1 MSQSSKVRSKKL
13 RRLLDYKNLPIL
25 HKLGRKVLINHINN
39 SNKTALLK
47 LSSQRSLNLPKKLSS
62 NKLKQ
67 IFITDINFE
76 TTQKEL
82 LNKYSDQIQKI
93 REC

>member
-1 MSQSSKVRSKKL
+1 MSQSSKVTSKKL
-13 RRLLDYKNLPIL
+13 RRLLDYKNLPSL
-25 HKLGRKVLINHINN
+25 HKWSRKVLINHINN
-39 SNKTALLK
+39 SNKAVLLK
-47 LSSQRSLNLPKKLSS
+47 LASRRSLNLPKKLSS

-82 LNKYSDQIQKI
+82 LNKYWDQIQKI
-93 REC
+93 RES

>member
-1 MSQSSKVRSKKL
+1 MTQSSKVRSKKL
-13 RRLLDYKNLPIL
+13 RRLLDYENLPIL
-25 HKLGRKVLINHINN
+25 YKLSRKVLINHINN

>member
-25 HKLGRKVLINHINN
+25 HKLSRKVLINHINN